1 MTAADPV
8 AAKIASAPLDL
19 RLSLVFCPGEQR
31 AAQAALHAL
40 SLELHEVPREVR
52 DPGVAD
58 VKLRWWDEE
67 IGLLY
72 AGKPRHPL
80 SQTLQ
85 PHLPALQGGDALFR
99 DLILGA
105 RMDIAGAGFPTFEDV
120 KRYCFRHAGV
130 LAELS
135 AMLGGAQT
143 EETRL
148 AARLLGNATC
158 LADIASRGVAQALH
172 GRLCFAAEDLKLH
185 GVDKHINGDTHG
197 TAQVQALVQDYGDRA
212 RAMRASALM
221 GVPASERRALA
232 AWQVRCALALR
243 RALKQERAGTA
254 RAAEPL
260 ELQPLSALFTA
271 WRAARRS
278 S

>member
-1 MTAADPV
+1 MNPADQ
-8 AAKIASAPLDL
+8 ATAKIAGAPLDL
-19 RLSLVFCPGEQR
+19 RLSLIFCPSGQR
-31 AAQAALHAL
+31 AAQTALHAVY
-40 SLELHEVPREVR
+40 LELRDVPREVR

-58 VKLRWWDEE
+58 VKLRWWEEE
-67 IGLLY
+67 IGFLY
-72 AGKPRHPL
+72 AGKARHPL
-80 SQTLQ
+80 TQALQ
-85 PHLPALQGGDALFR
+85 AHMPALKGMDPLFR
-99 DLILGA
+99 DLVLGA

-120 KRYCFRHAGV
+120 KRYCYRHSGA

-135 AMLGGAQT
+135 AVLGGAFT

-148 AARLLGNATC
+148 GARLLGNATC

-185 GVDKHINGDTHG
+185 GIDKHIHGETSG

-221 GVPASERRALA
+221 GVAVSERTSLSV
-232 AWQVRCALALR
+232 WQVRSALALK

-254 RAAEPL
+254 HAAEPV
-260 ELQPLSALFTA
+260 ELHPLSALFTA
-271 WRAARRS
+271 WRAARS
-278 S
+278 SK

>member
-1 MTAADPV
+1 MNPAQQAAD
-8 AAKIASAPLDL
+8 KTSSAPLDL
-19 RLSLVFCPGEQR
+19 RLSLIFCPLGQR
-31 AAQAALHAL
+31 AAQTALHAVY
-40 SLELHEVPREVR
+40 LELHEIPREVR

-67 IGLLY
+67 IGCLY
-72 AGKPRHPL
+72 AGKARHPL
-80 SQTLQ
+80 TQTLQ
-85 PHLPALQGGDALFR
+85 PHMPALKGLDSLFR
-99 DLILGA
+99 DLVLGA

-120 KRYCFRHAGV
+120 KRYCYRHSGA

-135 AMLGGAQT
+135 AALSGAYS

-158 LADIASRGVAQALH
+158 LGDIASRGVAQALH

-185 GVDKHINGDTHG
+185 GIDKHIHGETSG

-221 GVPASERRALA
+221 GVPVSERTSLTV
-232 AWQVRCALALR
+232 WQVRCALALKR
-243 RALKQERAGTA
+243 TLKQERAGTA
-254 RAAEPL
+254 RAAEPV
-260 ELQPLSALFTA
+260 ELHPLSALFTA
-271 WRAARRS
+271 WRAARS
-278 S
+278 SK